1 LFKKINAGLATMAS
15 DATTLISQGTELSG
29 DISFSGTLEILGT
42 VKGNIV
48 SVQTD
53 ARVRVLNGGSV
64 EGDIKAAIIV
74 VNGSIKGNIYALDRL
89 CLEPNCTVS
98 GNIHYSNMEMRTGAQ
113 LIGSCNH
120 QQMTPPKEVA
130 SQTPA
135 MSEKVKEIRNNNQQA
150 LDKQWQ

>member
-1 LFKKINAGLATMAS
+1 MFKKINAGLATMAS

-29 DISFSGTLEILGT
+29 DISFSGTLEILGA

-48 SVQTD
+48 SEEKD

-64 EGDIKAAIIV
+64 EGDIKAAIIE

-113 LIGSCNH
+113 LIGSCNYE
-120 QQMTPPKEVA
+120 QMTPPKEVA

-135 MSEKVKEIRNNNQQA
+135 KSEKVKEIRNNNQQA

>member
-1 LFKKINAGLATMAS
+1 MFKKINAGLATMAS

-48 SVQTD
+48 SEQTD

-64 EGDIKAAIIV
+64 EGDIKAAIIE

-113 LIGSCNH
+113 LIGSCNY

-135 MSEKVKEIRNNNQQA
+135 KSEKVKEIRNNNQQA

>member
-1 LFKKINAGLATMAS
+1 MFKKINAGLATKAS

-64 EGDIKAAIIV
+64 EGDIKAAIIE
-74 VNGSIKGNIYALDRL
+74 VNGSIKGNIVALDRL

-98 GNIHYSNMEMRTGAQ
+98 GNIIYSNMEMRTGAQ
-113 LIGSCNH
+113 LIGSCNY

-135 MSEKVKEIRNNNQQA
+135 KSEKVKEIRNNNQQA

>member
-1 LFKKINAGLATMAS
+1 MFKKINAGLATMAS

-48 SVQTD
+48 SEQTD

-64 EGDIKAAIIV
+64 EGDIKAAIIE
-74 VNGSIKGNIYALDRL
+74 VNGSIKGNIVALDRL

-98 GNIHYSNMEMRTGAQ
+98 GNIIYCNMEMRTGAQ
-113 LIGSCNH
+113 LIGSCNY

-135 MSEKVKEIRNNNQQA
+135 KSEKVKEIRNNNQQA

>member
-1 LFKKINAGLATMAS
+1 MAS

>member
-1 LFKKINAGLATMAS
+1 MFKKINAGLATMAS

-74 VNGSIKGNIYALDRL
+74 VNGSIKGNIYALNRL

>member
-1 LFKKINAGLATMAS
+1 MFKKINAGLATMAS

>member
-1 LFKKINAGLATMAS
+1 MFKKINAGLATMAS

-48 SVQTD
+48 SEQTD

-64 EGDIKAAIIV
+64 EGDIKAAIIE

-113 LIGSCNH
+113 LIGSCNY

-135 MSEKVKEIRNNNQQA
+135 KSEKIKEIRNNNQQA

>member
-15 DATTLISQGTELSG
+15 DATTLISQRTELSG

-48 SVQTD
+48 SEQTD